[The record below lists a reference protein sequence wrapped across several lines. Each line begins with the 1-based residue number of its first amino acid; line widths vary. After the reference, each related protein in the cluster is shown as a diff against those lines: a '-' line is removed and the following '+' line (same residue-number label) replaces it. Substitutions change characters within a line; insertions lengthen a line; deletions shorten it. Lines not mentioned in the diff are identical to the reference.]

1 MLDKQT
7 LKPAQSSGKKVECA
21 ACGLAELCIPHGLTT
36 EELENLDT
44 IVKLKRKLE
53 RDEILFHAG
62 DEVTP
67 IFAVS
72 SGSLKTSIT
81 NEEGSEQITGFY
93 LPGEIVGLDGLGGI
107 SPNSTAIAL
116 ETSTVCEIPGEEF
129 DKLCAH
135 NHGLRMSFMQVVSR
149 EISREQ
155 QMLMTLGQLSADA
168 RLASFI
174 VTTGQRFQERGFS
187 ATEYNLSMSRHDLAN
202 YLGLA
207 VETLSRLFKKFQE
220 NGLLEVH
227 RRNIKITNWE
237 SMCKTAHIECS
248 KNAPK

>member
-7 LKPAQSSGKKVECA
+7 RKPAHSAGKKVECG
-21 ACGLAELCIPHGLTT
+21 ACGLAELCIPHGLSV
-36 EELENLDT
+36 EELDNLDT

-72 SGSLKTSIT
+72 SGSLKTSII

-129 DKLCAH
+129 DKLCVH
-135 NHGLRMSFMQVVSR
+135 NHSLRTSFMQVVSK

-155 QMLMTLGQLSADA
+155 QMLMTL
-168 RLASFI
+168 
-174 VTTGQRFQERGFS
+174 V
-187 ATEYNLSMSRHDLAN
+187 N
-202 YLGLA
+202 
-207 VETLSRLFKKFQE
+207 
-220 NGLLEVH
+220 
-227 RRNIKITNWE
+227 
-237 SMCKTAHIECS
+237 
-248 KNAPK
+248 